1 MRLTPSSDTAGKSYW
16 ESAWANY
23 QPQIYPGPIFD
34 FHELYRKYLPRNDR
48 LSCVEIGAMPGNH
61 LVYFHKEFGY
71 RVTGIDYCSDLT
83 PIVKTMQLNAIDDY
97 HLINSDVSSLPDREL
112 YDVVFSSGFVEHF
125 EDCRGVVALHAG
137 MVKAEGYL
145 LIAVPNTK
153 ICTGC

>member
-1 MRLTPSSDTAGKSYW
+1 MRLTPSSDNAGKSYW

-71 RVTGIDYCSDLT
+71 RATGIDYCSDLT
-83 PIVKTMQLNAIDDY
+83 PIVNTMRLNGIDDY
-97 HLINSDVSSLPDREL
+97 SLITQKSV
-112 YDVVFSSGFVEHF
+112 
-125 EDCRGVVALHAG
+125 
-137 MVKAEGYL
+137 
-145 LIAVPNTK
+145 T
-153 ICTGC
+153 